1 MQHIACEQAFCLGEG
16 QKKLE
21 GEGRERGRALRQT
34 FEATIPPYCLLIADL
49 LSARLSINV
58 VSFACKKWVRR
69 QHLTFTWC
77 QMLLVPMSSF
87 SGGRLC
93 AGG

>member
-16 QKKLE
+16 QKSWEERE
-21 GEGRERGRALRQT
+21 GKGGRAFRQT
-34 FEATIPPYCLLIADL
+34 FEAAIASSCLLIADL

-58 VSFACKKWVRR
+58 VSCACKKGVRR

-77 QMLLVPMSSF
+77 RNAACSSEF
-87 SGGRLC
+87 FL
-93 AGG
+93 